1 MLSPPLAKLA
11 RTLHWISSAFGL
23 ACLLFFSVTGVTL
36 NHPQW
41 FSAQPQRVE
50 QTIPLEPVWLQAFAS
65 FNEQR
70 QLSELAGVV
79 TDYWGLPLPRSIEHD
94 EIEWVLDYQ
103 RPGGVSTV
111 ILDLELGTLT
121 LEQENDGAVALINDL
136 HKGRHSGLAWSL
148 LIDGVAI
155 LCVFLSLTGLLLLVL
170 HARKRPST
178 WPWVGAGT
186 LLPLLVYW
194 VFVP

>member
-1 MLSPPLAKLA
+1 MLPPQLAKLA

-23 ACLLFFSVTGVTL
+23 ACLLFFSITGVTL

-41 FSAQPQRVE
+41 FSAQPQRLE
-50 QTIPLEPVWLQAFAS
+50 QAVALDSAWLQAFVAR
-65 FNEQR
+65 NEQQ
-70 QLSELAGVV
+70 QLGVLAQIVA
-79 TDYWGLPLPRSIEHD
+79 DRWGLPLPRSVEHD
-94 EIEWVLDYQ
+94 EFEWVLDYQ

-121 LEQENDGAVALINDL
+121 LEQESDGAVALINDL
-136 HKGRHSGLAWSL
+136 HKGRHSGLVWSL